1 MAMSPVEQPRP
12 RYATTV
18 TNHLFTV
25 IFDRC
30 RLALLTE
37 TAILEVSGQS
47 SLTDIKTLNLHGNS
61 LTRFIHM
68 GTQLAHLN
76 TLVLCFNEL
85 SQLDEVSH
93 LVCYI

>member
-1 MAMSPVEQPRP
+1 M
-12 RYATTV
+12 
-18 TNHLFTV
+18 
-25 IFDRC
+25 
-30 RLALLTE
+30 
-37 TAILEVSGQS
+37 LEVSGHKC
-47 SLTDIKTLNLHGNS
+47 LTDIKTLNLHGNC

-93 LVCYI
+93 LVCTYSVVSFKPLNIRSMQSVEPLNNGHFGTS